1 MRKVKTRKRIQ
12 KRDGEETEN
21 CKAKG
26 EEPDIVEAWRKGRS
40 LKKRTVTNIT
50 ELTVKEQL

>member
-21 CKAKG
+21 YKAKG